1 MARIYP
7 VSHSSDGRF
16 SGRTNR
22 RDGVR
27 YSDDS
32 RWSEF
37 LPDALLRILRWQTGR
52 RKNRPILAQTGY
64 DKKRDQPSSSLH
76 CGIARLRRYTPLDC
90 PLYHSSL
97 DVLHSKQAGV
107 LCAGGLGIVSLSTT
121 LKRRQRRKVYQIGV
135 LGEHESRDSHP
146 DEWRERVN
154 AAGEQPSCPAIQL
167 ERDGD
172 RDPSKSWVTAG

>member
-7 VSHSSDGRF
+7 VSHSPDGRF

-22 RDGVR
+22 CDGIR
-27 YSDDS
+27 HGDDP

-37 LPDALLRILRWQTGR
+37 LLDALLRILRWQTGR

-76 CGIARLRRYTPLDC
+76 CGVARLRRYTALDC

-97 DVLHSKQAGV
+97 DVLHSKQAGE
-107 LCAGGLGIVSLSTT
+107 LCADTVALGLGMHFVERLQYRPLQVIRWVPQLCHPAKRQPRTSAHCPVSGR
-121 LKRRQRRKVYQIGV
+121 LKSVDALK
-135 LGEHESRDSHP
+135 GE
-146 DEWRERVN
+146 
-154 AAGEQPSCPAIQL
+154 
-167 ERDGD
+167 
-172 RDPSKSWVTAG
+172 